1 MHLKLNANT
10 LDLTRPVVMGVLNVT
25 SDSFSDGGRFVKLD
39 DALRQAEAMARDGAT
54 FVDIGGE
61 STRPGAAQVT
71 QQQELD
77 RVIPVIERLVTKVDV
92 ALSVDTSKP
101 AVMSEAIS
109 AGVAMINDVFALRM
123 DGAMDAV
130 SNSDCAVCLMHMQ
143 GVPGNMQKA
152 PDYANVAEEVRA
164 FLATRISACEEAGI
178 DASRIVADPGFGFG
192 KTDIHNIEL
201 LANLDVLQVLNCPML
216 VGLSRKRTLGNLT
229 GRDVGD
235 RMAAGLAAAVLAVER
250 GARIVRTHDVA
261 ETVDALKVASALH
274 DVATIG
280 TTTTGIATTGKA
292 SGKG

>member
-25 SDSFSDGGRFVKLD
+25 SDSFSDGGKFVKLD
-39 DALRQAEAMARDGAT
+39 DALRQAETMAGDGAT

-61 STRPGAAQVT
+61 STRPGAAQVSL
-71 QQQELD
+71 QQELD
-77 RVIPVIERLVTKVDV
+77 RVVPVIERLVTNVDI

-101 AVMSEAIS
+101 KVMSESIRS
-109 AGVAMINDVFALRM
+109 GVAMINDVFALRM
-123 DGAMDAV
+123 DGAIEAV

-152 PDYANVAEEVRA
+152 PDYTNVAEEVRA
-164 FLATRISACEEAGI
+164 FLEERISACEEAGI

-201 LANLDVLQVLNCPML
+201 LANLDVLQTLNRPML

-229 GRDVGD
+229 GRDVD
-235 RMAAGLAAAVLAVER
+235 SRMAAGLAAAVLAVER

-261 ETVDALKVASALH
+261 ETVDALKVASALY
-274 DVATIG
+274 DAATNG
-280 TTTTGIATTGKA
+280 TA